1 MLFAILFDQDD
12 QLVAA
17 APAVDVHHY
26 GSRYWRDVYPR
37 PLPPVLQGGTVQ
49 VREPELIEMLN
60 SLAIADTYLPECRLA
75 IERLVIAGSHRAG
88 DDPAS
93 QAA

>member
-1 MLFAILFDQDD
+1 MFAILFDQDD
-12 QLVAA
+12 RLVAA

-26 GSRYWRDVYPR
+26 GSRYWQDVYPR

-49 VREPELIEMLN
+49 VREPELIEMLS
-60 SLAIADTYLPECRLA
+60 SLAVGDTYLPECRLA
-75 IERLVIAGSHRAG
+75 IERLVIGGACRAG
-88 DDPAS
+88 DDPTS